1 MMRDRQDRLAG
12 ERFDCAAVP
21 AQDGRREASHYP
33 TQQPVANAGD
43 WEI

>member
-12 ERFDCAAVP
+12 ESFDGAAVS
-21 AQDGRREASHYP
+21 AQDGCREASHYP

>member
-12 ERFDCAAVP
+12 ERFDGAAVS

-33 TQQPVANAGD
+33 IQQPVANAGD